1 MNASFRTIERTTKVR
16 MESES
21 HTLPRGVRMLVLSRK
36 KGEKIRIGDNITIV
50 VHRLNGNRVS
60 LGIEA
65 PPDCK
70 IMRGELD
77 PNDPPGGTPPQ
88 QTVSLPKKTEQ
99 KKAPLV
105 RNGERRAAS

>member
-1 MNASFRTIERTTKVR
+1 
-16 MESES
+16 
-21 HTLPRGVRMLVLSRK
+21 MLVLSRK
-36 KGEKIRIGDNITIV
+36 KGQTIRISDTITIV
-50 VHRLNGNRVS
+50 VHRISGNRVS

-88 QTVSLPKKTEQ
+88 PTVSLSKKTEQ
-99 KKAPLV
+99 KKPPLV
-105 RNGERRAAS
+105 RNNEHRAAS